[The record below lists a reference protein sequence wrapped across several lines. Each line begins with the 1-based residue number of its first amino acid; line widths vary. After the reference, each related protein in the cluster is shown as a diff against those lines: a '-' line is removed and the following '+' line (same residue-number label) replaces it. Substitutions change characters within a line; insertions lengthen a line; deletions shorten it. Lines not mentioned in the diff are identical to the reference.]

1 MKVRSLP
8 LKAAQK
14 AAQEDLCRPAGFSF
28 SSSCA
33 GIKAS
38 GRPDLALVEACP
50 GTTAAALFTKNRVVA
65 APLEVGRASLVASRG
80 AVRAVIV
87 NSGNANCATGKAGIR
102 ACHKVC
108 RELAQLLGVRASQIF
123 PSSTGIIG
131 VPLPADKIISKL
143 PELTAGRQSTKQ
155 GIAHFAR
162 AIMTTDTRP
171 KLACATFRSLEA
183 TVNVLGVAKGA
194 GMIHPQLATMLVYLF
209 TDAVATP
216 SELKRL
222 LQDSCEQTFNSISID
237 GDTSTNDTVLLL
249 ASGRSGVRLQQAL
262 VRKAFSQ
269 ALLDVC
275 QSLAEQIVSDGE
287 GVKHVIRLSVEQ
299 ARNREEARRVAE
311 TVAHSLLV
319 KTAWAGADPNWGRI
333 LAAVGRSGI
342 AIDPAKVSIE
352 IGDQM
357 VCRGGV
363 GCAFDEKRAHQ
374 ALAEPRCEIRILLGR
389 GSGSILFLTTDLT
402 AEYVRVNADYST

>member
-1 MKVRSLP
+1 MSDRVRPSLNS
-8 LKAAQK
+8 LDNMAQ
-14 AAQEDLCRPAGFSF
+14 PAGFSF
-28 SSSCA
+28 SAACA

-50 GTTAAALFTKNRVVA
+50 GTTAAAVFTRNRVVA
-65 APLEVGRASLVASRG
+65 APLEVGRAAVKASRG
-80 AVRAVIV
+80 RIRALIV
-87 NSGNANCATGKAGIR
+87 NSGNANCATGKAGIQ
-102 ACHKVC
+102 ACQQVC
-108 RELAQLLGVRASQIF
+108 RELAGVLKLRPNEIF

-131 VPLPADKIISKL
+131 VPLPVNKILARL
-143 PELTAGRQSTKQ
+143 PDLAAARQGTKQ
-155 GIAHFAR
+155 GIADFAG

-171 KLACATFRSLEA
+171 KLAGA
-183 TVNVLGVAKGA
+183 TVRVGKSAVNILGIAKGA

-209 TDAVATP
+209 TDALASP
-216 SELKRL
+216 AELKRVL
-222 LQDSCEQTFNSISID
+222 SEGCEQTFNCISID

-249 ASGRSGVRLQQAL
+249 ASGRSGVRLKPSS
-262 VRKAFSQ
+262 VKKGFSE
-269 ALLDVC
+269 ALLQVC

-299 ARNREEARRVAE
+299 AKSRQEARQVAQ

-342 AIDPAKVSIE
+342 ALDPAKVDIK
-352 IGDQM
+352 IGDQV

-363 GCAFDEKRAHQ
+363 GCRFDQHRAHE
-374 ALAEPRCEIRILLGR
+374 ALSQPGCEIIVSLGR
-389 GSGSILFLTTDLT
+389 GTRSILFLTTDLT
-402 AEYVRVNADYST
+402 SEYVSINADYST

>member
-1 MKVRSLP
+1 M
-8 LKAAQK
+8 
-14 AAQEDLCRPAGFSF
+14 
-28 SSSCA
+28 
-33 GIKAS
+33 
-38 GRPDLALVEACP
+38 ALVEASP

-65 APLEVGRASLVASRG
+65 APLEVGRASLAASRG
-80 AVRAVIV
+80 GVRAVIV

-102 ACHKVC
+102 ACQQVC
-108 RELAQLLGVRASQIF
+108 RELAQLLGVNASQIF

-131 VPLPADKIISKL
+131 VPLPAGKIISKL
-143 PELTAGRQSTKQ
+143 PELTAAREATKQ
-155 GIAHFAR
+155 GVAHFSR

-171 KLACATFRSLEA
+171 KLACAVLHSGKTR
-183 TVNVLGVAKGA
+183 VNVLGIAKGA

-249 ASGRSGVRLQQAL
+249 ASGRSGARLQRAS

-269 ALLDVC
+269 ALLEVC

-287 GVKHVIRLSVEQ
+287 GVTHVIRLSVEQ
-299 ARNREEARRVAE
+299 ARSPEEARQVAE

-333 LAAVGRSGI
+333 LAAVGRSGV

-363 GCAFDEKRAHQ
+363 GCAFDEKLAHQ
-374 ALAEPRCEIRILLGR
+374 VLAQPRCDIRIFLSR
-389 GSGSILFLTTDLT
+389 GSGSILFLTTDLS
-402 AEYVRVNADYST
+402 AEYVRINADYST

>member
-1 MKVRSLP
+1 MKVRARPSLSS
-8 LKAAQK
+8 L
-14 AAQEDLCRPAGFSF
+14 DDICLPAGFSF
-28 SSSCA
+28 SAACA

-50 GTTAAALFTKNRVVA
+50 GTTAAAVFTRNRVVA
-65 APLEVGRASLVASRG
+65 APLEVGRASLTASRG
-80 AVRAVIV
+80 RVRAVMV
-87 NSGNANCATGKAGIR
+87 NSGNANCATGKPGIR
-102 ACHKVC
+102 ACQQVC
-108 RELAQLLGVRASQIF
+108 RELARILKIRPSEIF

-131 VPLPADKIISKL
+131 VPLPVNKIVDKL
-143 PELTAGRQSTKQ
+143 PQLAAGRQATKQ
-155 GIAHFAR
+155 GIADFAH

-171 KLACATFRSLEA
+171 KLACATLHSGKTA
-183 TVNVLGVAKGA
+183 VNVLGIAKGA

-209 TDAVATP
+209 TDATASP
-216 SELKRL
+216 AELKRL
-222 LQDSCEQTFNSISID
+222 LQDSCEQTFNCISID

-249 ASGRSGVRLQQAL
+249 ASGESGVRLKQAA
-262 VRKAFSQ
+262 RKHLWD
-269 ALLDVC
+269 ALLQVC

-299 ARNREEARRVAE
+299 AKNRDEARQVAQ

-342 AIDPAKVSIE
+342 ALDPAKVNIK

-357 VCRGGV
+357 VCRSGV

-374 ALAEPRCEIRILLGR
+374 ALAQPRCEIRILLGR
-389 GSGSILFLTTDLT
+389 GRGSILFLTTDLT
-402 AEYVRVNADYST
+402 SEYVSINADYST